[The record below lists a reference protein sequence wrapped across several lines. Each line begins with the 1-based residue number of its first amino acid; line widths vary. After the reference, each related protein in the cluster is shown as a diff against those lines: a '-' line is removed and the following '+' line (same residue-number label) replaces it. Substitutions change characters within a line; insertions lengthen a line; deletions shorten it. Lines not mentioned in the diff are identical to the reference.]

1 VEEDNIIPVEKFD
14 KAEVRMSGRGV
25 RAIVEN
31 IEAFFSADPST
42 EEGSAA
48 SVQYIEAIMFM
59 FDDILA
65 GCGVSGTLAEGLEE
79 RLANP
84 FYHPVIIG

>member
-1 VEEDNIIPVEKFD
+1 MDTQNIIPVEKFD
-14 KAEVRMSGRGV
+14 KAEIRMSGRGI

-31 IEAFFSADPST
+31 IEGFFSADPST
-42 EEGSAA
+42 EEGS
-48 SVQYIEAIMFM
+48 SESIVRLEAVMLM

-65 GCGVSGTLAEGLEE
+65 GCGVDDVVVGNHED

-84 FYHPVIIG
+84 FYHEVVIG